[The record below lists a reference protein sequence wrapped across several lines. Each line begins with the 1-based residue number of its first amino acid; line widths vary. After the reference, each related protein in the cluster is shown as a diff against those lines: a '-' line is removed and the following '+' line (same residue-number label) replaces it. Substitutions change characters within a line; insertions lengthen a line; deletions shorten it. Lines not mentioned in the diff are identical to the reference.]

1 MYRFLLAVFLGVV
14 GAPLWAL
21 PITEVEFSH
30 KDWAIQCYDNGTCI
44 AHTGDDVKVELSRQA
59 GPNQAVA
66 GRVISRSNEFNGLA
80 AVLHINGK
88 SAGTLQPSAGQFLLS
103 ASQVTSVLTALKQ
116 DHNTAL
122 IIGDRRYRLST
133 AGSNAVLLK
142 MDEFQGRINTTGA
155 LIRPGNKDESTVP
168 AAPVVKTAAEM
179 AVIDAKALQQL
190 RAILENLQQQ
200 DPELLLSSLDSAL
213 HKLQVSQGITHFSL
227 NYDTDQ
233 PLSRKKPVAEIS
245 DDEWQAFLDS
255 NLLTAAGEARKAN
268 FSLIDLDG
276 DGRRDLI
283 IDSYIGGTGL
293 FSYTG
298 VLKRGKNRFY
308 STSPSPEAD
317 EMLPGGFF
325 SQNGRGANQ
334 HAWWITLQGRVYAVW
349 LDGHFGM
356 ERFYLLRPFLHQQQL
371 PAITVRYQYTMQ
383 LQQQW
388 HEDGPVQRAQE
399 QQRLLQALAELPA
412 KFAIDAEGRDVQR
425 QAICPVPEGT
435 TSDQQQAYYTG
446 RPMHYSMEQVG
457 LIPVWIDN
465 QCYIGTVASF
475 FGSYTPKAG
484 TRLEIALDSPHAA
497 EQIALGY
504 TFSGLRQVVSVT
516 SGMAVRTGD
525 NGIGL

>member
-1 MYRFLLAVFLGVV
+1 MCRFLLSVFV
-14 GAPLWAL
+14 GFVGSPLWAL

-30 KDWAIQCYDNGTCI
+30 KDWAIRCYDNGACI
-44 AHTGDDVKVELSRQA
+44 AHSGDDVKVELSRQA
-59 GPNQAVA
+59 GPNQALS
-66 GRVISRSNEFNGLA
+66 GRVISRNHEFTGLA
-80 AVLHINGK
+80 AVLHINDE

-103 ASQVTSVLTALKQ
+103 ASQVTSVLTALKHDQ
-116 DHNTAL
+116 NTAL
-122 IIGDRRYRLST
+122 LIGDRHYRLST

-179 AVIDAKALQQL
+179 AEIDAKALQQL
-190 RAILENLQQQ
+190 HAIVENLQQQ
-200 DPELLLSSLDSAL
+200 DPELLLSSLDNAL
-213 HKLQVSQGITHFSL
+213 NQLQVSQGVSHFSL
-227 NYDTDQ
+227 NYDSGQ
-233 PLSRKKPVAEIS
+233 PLSRKKPVAEIT
-245 DDEWQAFLDS
+245 DDEWQAFLGT
-255 NLLTAAGEARKAN
+255 NLLTAAGEARQAD

-283 IDSYIGGTGL
+283 IESYIGGTGL

-308 STSPSPEAD
+308 STNPGPEAD
-317 EMLPGGFF
+317 EMIPGGFF

-334 HAWWITLQGRVYAVW
+334 HSWWITLQGQVYAVW
-349 LDGHFGM
+349 LDGHFSM
-356 ERFYLLRPFLHQQQL
+356 ERLYLLRPFLHQQEL
-371 PAITVRYQYTMQ
+371 PAVTVRYQYNMQ

-388 HEDGPVQRAQE
+388 HDNGPVQHPQE
-399 QQRLLQALAELPA
+399 QQQLLQAIAGLPG
-412 KFAIDAEGRDVQR
+412 KFAIDANGENKPG

-435 TSDQQQAYYTG
+435 NANQQQAYYTG

-484 TRLEIALDSPHAA
+484 TGLEIAIDSPRAG
-497 EQIALGY
+497 EQPALGY

-516 SGMAVRTGD
+516 SGKAARTGD